1 MESRQKNQTVIDSLY
16 RISSLVSDTDEPREA
31 LKLILEEI
39 NQVLAS
45 SSASIL
51 LFNPDTK
58 RLELEVSKGLPDDWD
73 DLNLAL
79 GQCISGWTALH
90 GRAIIVSD
98 VREEPRYISVKPEIR
113 SEMAVPMED
122 EGAVIGVVNIA
133 SEVVNAYDE
142 QSLKI
147 LTLMTNEA
155 SRVVSRL
162 WLIKQ
167 LRTKANQLESLVSMG
182 QRLVGKFESDEIMSA
197 LANEGRQLLECHGC
211 ALFLLK
217 SDGETLK
224 LHTMVDR
231 QGKLEAEAE
240 FDLNDSAVGAA
251 VHRNKQVEVNHLL
264 ITEENEF
271 LKVINKEGLV
281 SMLSTP
287 IVFDDEVIGVLNAYT
302 RRKHRF
308 NNDEKKVFAALAGL
322 GAVAVQNARLY
333 SRVFTSEESLRR
345 NEKLTTLGM
354 LAAEIAHEIRNP
366 LTVIKLLFQS
376 LELEFDKNDVRTTDV
391 GVISEKLDHLEEIV
405 GRVLNFG
412 RSQDGMYSRQ
422 DLNQLVRETLQLVRL
437 KLNQQKIEIDFQPAD
452 QGLQVEVNKG
462 QIQQVMLNLI
472 LNATQAMP
480 NGGEVRIQTAAEG
493 AIVSLT
499 IQDSGSG
506 IEAELTNQIFESF
519 LTNRPDGTGL
529 GLSISK
535 RILQSH
541 RGDIELASSGAG
553 GSTFRFW
560 LPQAAP

>member
-79 GQCISGWTALH
+79 GQGISGWTALH

-535 RILQSH
+535 RILQSP

>member
-79 GQCISGWTALH
+79 GQGISGWTALH

>member
-79 GQCISGWTALH
+79 GQGISGWTALH

-264 ITEENEF
+264 MTEENEF

-452 QGLQVEVNKG
+452 RGLQVEVNKG